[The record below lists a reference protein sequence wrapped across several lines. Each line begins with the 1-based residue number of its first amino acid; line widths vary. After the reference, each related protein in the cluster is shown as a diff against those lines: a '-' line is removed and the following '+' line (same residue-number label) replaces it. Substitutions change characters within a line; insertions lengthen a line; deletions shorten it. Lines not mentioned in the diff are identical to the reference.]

1 MLLPAKTFLF
11 MVLTFFS
18 LTTFAKGASPFT
30 LLTPNPVEGENIQ
43 IYYYG
48 CDTPVANLFTG
59 DFFYTEQNGDEIN
72 LVVSMGP
79 GLPLCNIQYD
89 YYYDLGQFSEGNYE
103 IKVYVTTGSTPHP
116 INLNEWIGATT
127 DFFNINVQE
136 AQPTATPIPSS
147 NFWGL
152 FGLIVSV
159 MLLTLLTYKHRD
171 LS

>member
-103 IKVYVTTGSTPHP
+103 IKVYVTGGSAILP
-116 INLNEWIGATT
+116 IDLTNELPVDEYDISVLGSQ
-127 DFFNINVQE
+127 F
-136 AQPTATPIPSS
+136 TATNVPSM
-147 NFWGL
+147 NVLGL
-152 FGLIVSV
+152 LLLII
-159 MLLTLLTYKHRD
+159 LTLWLTAIVTKTKRV
-171 LS
+171 L